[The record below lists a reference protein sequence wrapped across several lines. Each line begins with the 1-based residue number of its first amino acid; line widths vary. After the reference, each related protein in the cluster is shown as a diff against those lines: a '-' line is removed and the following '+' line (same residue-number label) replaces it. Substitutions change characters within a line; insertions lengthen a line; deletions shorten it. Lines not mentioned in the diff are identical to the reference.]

1 MEDNDYELLSS
12 EPDQLPT
19 YSVVP
24 EDKIFQFKV
33 VRGEMENKFKL
44 KLKAGQTLPHT
55 SNAKCKGIVNK
66 LISSGPALAKNTSLC
81 PSTATSAGE
90 LHQLVTRYWPLV
102 TGSPTALRC
111 RHARGLYRLTLSC
124 VASFYLPP
132 LQNQNNTFLK
142 TVVAEKVIT
151 FLYSFSL
158 LLGCERIVYAILVW
172 PFRFIHTD
180 FPFAIICTEK
190 LMLFQCRNSPKIGE
204 AGRGGVLEFDFIQ
217 FAKL

>member
-33 VRGEMENKFKL
+33 VRGEKENKFKL
-44 KLKAGQTLPHT
+44 KLKTGQTLPHT

-66 LISSGPALAKNTSLC
+66 LIYSGPALAKNTSLC

-102 TGSPTALRC
+102 TGSPTALR
-111 RHARGLYRLTLSC
+111 HARGLYST
-124 VASFYLPP
+124 
-132 LQNQNNTFLK
+132 
-142 TVVAEKVIT
+142 
-151 FLYSFSL
+151 
-158 LLGCERIVYAILVW
+158 G
-172 PFRFIHTD
+172 
-180 FPFAIICTEK
+180 
-190 LMLFQCRNSPKIGE
+190 
-204 AGRGGVLEFDFIQ
+204 
-217 FAKL
+217 

>member
-1 MEDNDYELLSS
+1 MEDNEYELLSS

-44 KLKAGQTLPHT
+44 KLKTGQTLPHT

-81 PSTATSAGE
+81 PSTATSAGGE

-102 TGSPTALRC
+102 TGSRTALRR
-111 RHARGLYRLTLSC
+111 RHARGLYST
-124 VASFYLPP
+124 
-132 LQNQNNTFLK
+132 
-142 TVVAEKVIT
+142 
-151 FLYSFSL
+151 
-158 LLGCERIVYAILVW
+158 G
-172 PFRFIHTD
+172 
-180 FPFAIICTEK
+180 
-190 LMLFQCRNSPKIGE
+190 
-204 AGRGGVLEFDFIQ
+204 
-217 FAKL
+217 

>member
-81 PSTATSAGE
+81 HSTATSAGE

-102 TGSPTALRC
+102 TGSPTTALRR

-124 VASFYLPP
+124 MASFYLPP

-158 LLGCERIVYAILVW
+158 LLGCERIVYAILAWLFTIQVYSH
-172 PFRFIHTD
+172 RFSI
-180 FPFAIICTEK
+180 
-190 LMLFQCRNSPKIGE
+190 RNY
-204 AGRGGVLEFDFIQ
+204 LH
-217 FAKL
+217 